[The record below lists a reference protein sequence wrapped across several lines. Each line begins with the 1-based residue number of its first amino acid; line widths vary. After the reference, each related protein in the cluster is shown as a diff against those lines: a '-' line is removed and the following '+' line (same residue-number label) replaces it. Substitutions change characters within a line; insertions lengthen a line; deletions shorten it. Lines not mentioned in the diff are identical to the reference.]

1 MDGTGA
7 VGRGYLV
14 QGRVQGVGFRWW
26 TRGMCRSLGIGG
38 HVRNL
43 PDGTVEVQVI
53 GPAEAVAELERLLWK
68 GPPAARVDE
77 VRVIGFDDRWRP
89 DRLDVEL

>member
-1 MDGTGA
+1 MEGTGA

-14 QGRVQGVGFRWW
+14 HGRVQGVGFRWW
-26 TRGMCRSLGIGG
+26 TRGMCRRLGIAG

-43 PDGTVEVQVI
+43 PDGSVEVQVL
-53 GPAEAVAELERLLWK
+53 GPVEALAELERLLWE

-77 VRVIGFDDRWRP
+77 VRVIGFDDRWHP